1 MVSSFASPLFWQI
14 HYLVTNLNKK
24 NFKSNVAELNQLVG
38 LYGEDA
44 RIFLLNC
51 LVKDI
56 DFRDTRN
63 QHRDALKI
71 QLLQH
76 EIAQAS
82 SKPNFTTLICEAI
95 NGSSAQDDKPRGR
108 VVTEDYL
115 NNFCKA
121 LKLSIPQQVTLGLSF
136 AQGEYA
142 ESAGEAVKFLKS
154 KIPEISTCGAK
165 LPSDVLH
172 SLVFVL
178 RMHGEFRINMDETDS
193 FLASISAAHP
203 NDMGTMEIAPL
214 TMGDPDHVDCVSIA
228 DTDLIARLVSD
239 VNANCVF
246 YELMEDVGYGCT
258 SSVKAFRALL
268 AEAGLEKAPTIPP
281 AQVAGMLLM
290 LSRTFNGSL
299 NASDNSAT
307 LMAHLPHV
315 CDATLGN
322 DDGDNTA
329 VAATPSLFDATKETW
344 DLDVIAEVLQKDYSS
359 IKWAKVI
366 EKLDR
371 EDAVMENAMQL
382 RVLLTAYYK
391 CSQTKFKIG
400 MLLRPWKHSRAHMQ
414 FLKAAIESP
423 PEVISFAESPRRLAP
438 FEGADASHVPKNG
451 VWFSLDVV
459 ETLLDVSEKDCYE
472 DVRRILDTAMKSC
485 PDVIIA
491 NLAQQTKTRWN
502 ALRDDVFAD
511 LFAMYIMGR
520 PNAPAIMRYLWS
532 VAPKLVLYAS
542 VKGFYAATSPQIVSR
557 LFALFRN
564 TGDAFASAIHSN
576 YYSFALALAV
586 MGANHDVLNLE
597 TWLVERLASQ
607 RTAFATACLAFVH
620 RNYARAIPKSTVTP
634 ATSHALS
641 IESLAIM
648 LKCILAVQAA
658 LPATIALELKRV
670 ISLSMEAH
678 PVISAATRSTVDGSA
693 STAGDGV
700 TAPAA
705 TATSP
710 AGTSPQAAD
719 VGASRA
725 SAIANSASTGPSPT
739 TAFTAEMIEEQANAY
754 FQQIYTSEQNI
765 NDVVAMLKRFQ
776 ASRDERERQIFYC
789 MIHNLFDEYRFFP
802 RYPEM
807 ELRIT
812 GVLFG
817 KLIEHHVLPPNFL
830 QTALRSVLE
839 SLREPVSSKFF
850 FFGAVALQQFVPR
863 LKELPAYCANLSQIA
878 HLQQALPEI
887 MRLVN
892 QIARTV
898 AQTHGKPAA
907 SVSELGG
914 AEAPVPSAPAS
925 PTDAAGSVGSQ
936 APATPTPTDATA
948 AKFGAL
954 SLSGENPSTPTSTS
968 SPGPTPAT
976 TTPPLAIEAASP
988 ATSTASPPT
997 GSGAQQA
1004 PPPPLAGAASR
1015 GSLTMAPPSSTATT
1029 SSPTVAVPS
1038 PSPSPSPSSSTSS
1051 PLPAPPVL
1059 NVEHIFHESS
1069 RVDEQETLVQPDETV
1084 KDRIHFIVNNM
1095 SISNLEAKIPEVRK
1109 LLLESYHAWM
1119 AQYLVVKRIS
1129 TQPNYHAVFLI
1140 FIEKL
1145 HRPELEREI
1154 LKRTLQNARKLLTS
1168 ANITT
1173 NSQQRSLLK
1182 NLGSWLGVFTLA
1194 RNKPLLQRDLDL
1206 KELLYVGYE
1215 TGHLIAVTPFVAKIL
1230 EGCKKS
1236 KIFRPPNPW
1245 LMGMIHAMSEIY
1257 DVPDLKLN
1265 LKFEIEV
1272 LFKQFKL
1279 NVEDQRKAQ
1288 LLHTRA
1294 TPPRVGNPDFN
1305 VKGSAAATAGGIPRQ
1320 HHGQHLVGAAGGL
1333 VRSATPPPG
1342 AGHKLGASGMGM
1354 GLTGPKLATTP
1365 SKASLKAGSA
1375 YMGKMGEYAPS
1386 GSPPGR
1392 EGYAPGATG
1401 AANTNNTVSESTVIP
1416 NLASYVAVNPD
1427 LPLHNVNLRRL
1438 VPLAVDRA
1446 IREVISPVV
1455 ERSVTIACITTREII
1470 LKDFA
1475 TEVDDVKMRKAAHL
1489 MVASMS
1495 GSLALITA
1503 KEPLRNSIATHLRAL
1518 LPSNAGD
1525 PQQIEHVIQ
1534 VCSNENTDLGCMLI
1548 EKASSEKAIRDI
1560 DDALAAAYASRRR
1573 FQQQHGPQGIHTSVH
1588 LFEGASHQPPASLPD
1603 VFKPKPGGV
1612 QHPQLVVYEAFQ
1624 RIPRPTAM
1632 PAASRATASSAVP
1645 ASLRDDKDGLLGGI
1659 VAGTS
1664 GVGAGAGAGSPGTI
1678 GEASNAGVT
1687 VAAALDR
1694 FAGLMEKF
1702 EMFVQ
1707 NVVRQASAAQRELPS
1722 LLLIP
1727 AESDVFAVLREVRA
1741 LGLAVK
1747 PSFREEACLKIGH
1760 RIVKCMYE
1768 LGSGRGDELFLEILV
1783 SSLEALAH
1791 SCDKLRKDV
1800 VGWVLRAPVD
1810 DKLKLHCEV
1819 LVALVRFKVVEL
1831 SEFDVYLMRNME
1843 RNSVAIEFAVHMVRQ
1858 CLPMEHVNLPKQ
1870 LPHTLEALAR
1880 IVERHSAAG
1889 GGAAAVNKN
1898 VQILAALLE
1907 QARQQPRMRAAKI
1920 AAAAAGPGAGPGA
1933 IGGKIAPTGERNVV
1947 QEHAAFRHTVSNAL
1961 EHWIAIYKEP
1971 SSNAKIHAQYIQ
1983 MLKQYGLLNDDE
1995 SISLFFRFGTELC
2008 VDACLKTA
2016 LAADPSALKQGVAPG
2031 SKVPLNYAVIDAL
2044 THLMVLLVKYLDAN
2058 ANTKLQVLNHAVGAI
2073 ANVLVAS
2080 HEMSRKKNVPFDQRV
2095 FFRLFVNLMKDL
2107 TVQEPVLDA
2116 IHLQVL
2122 NTFASAFN
2130 TLQPLVLPGFVFAW
2144 TELVSHRCF
2153 MPLLLRAK
2161 QQRGWQI
2168 LHRLLMN
2175 VFVFLEP
2182 FLRHANTHQLNP
2194 SIAALYKGV
2203 VRIVLVLLHDYPE
2216 FLSDFYSSFCD
2227 VLPAASVQLRN
2238 VILSAFSRS
2247 MRLPDPLTLGLQ
2259 VAQLPEVSISPRLMP
2274 AWGSALAHNNIKE
2287 YVDEFL
2293 RATSNR
2299 AAVFPAELISKLL
2312 RPQAPAERDPTS
2324 CKYSIP
2330 ALNALVLYLGK
2341 EAIVEMATSA
2351 AAGSTPGTPGAR
2363 DDAKHGTTVKF
2374 EQSAAMDVF
2383 RFLAEELDAE
2393 GRYWFFSSLANHLR
2407 YPNAHTH
2414 YFSCVILYLF
2424 SYSNSKM
2431 VKEQI
2436 TRVLIERLIANRPHP
2451 WGLLVTFIELIRNK
2465 SYKFWEQDYLEC
2477 SSEIKEV
2484 FDDVAR
2490 TCLGNSA
2497 VGATAMTPVA
2507 GGN

>member
-1 MVSSFASPLFWQI
+1 MVSFASPLFWQI
-14 HYLVTNLNKK
+14 HYLVTNLSKK
-24 NFKSNVAELNQLVG
+24 NFKTNVAELNQLVG

-56 DFRDTRN
+56 DFRDART
-63 QHRDALKI
+63 QQKDALKI
-71 QLLQH
+71 QLLTH

-95 NGSSAQDDKPRGR
+95 EGSANEAKRTATGR
-108 VVTEDYL
+108 TVTEDYL
-115 NNFCKA
+115 TNFCKA
-121 LKLSIPQQVTLGLSF
+121 LKLSVPQQVTIGLSF
-136 AQGEYA
+136 AQGESK
-142 ESAGEAVKFLKS
+142 ESASEAIKFLKT
-154 KIPEISTCGAK
+154 KIPEISTCGSK
-165 LPSDVLH
+165 LPPDVLH

-178 RMHGEFRINMDETDS
+178 RMNDEFRADFGETDS
-193 FLASISAAHP
+193 FLASISSAHP
-203 NDMGTMEIAPL
+203 NDMSSMEIAPL
-214 TMGDPDHVDCVSIA
+214 TMGDPDHVDCVPLIE
-228 DTDLIARLVSD
+228 TDLINKLVSD
-239 VNANCVF
+239 VNSNCFF
-246 YELMEDVGYGCT
+246 YELMEDVGYSCT
-258 SSVKAFRALL
+258 SSPKAFRTLL
-268 AEAGLEKAPTIPP
+268 AEAGLENAPTIPP
-281 AQVAGMLLM
+281 AQVAGMLGM
-290 LSRTFNGSL
+290 LARTFNVL
-299 NASDNSAT
+299 KAENSAT
-307 LMAHLPHV
+307 LMANLPFV
-315 CDATLGN
+315 CEGN
-322 DDGDNTA
+322 GGDDLDGSA
-329 VAATPSLFDATKETW
+329 PATPATSPFDSSKENW
-344 DLDVIAEVLQKDYSS
+344 DLDVIAEVLQKDYAS
-359 IKWAKVI
+359 IKWVKVA

-371 EDAVMENAMQL
+371 EDLVLANAAQL
-382 RVLLTAYYK
+382 RVLIAAYQK
-391 CSQTKFKIG
+391 FSNTKFKVAA
-400 MLLRPWKHSRAHMQ
+400 LLRPWKNARAHMS
-414 FLKAAIESP
+414 FLKAAIESTP
-423 PEVISFAESPRRLAP
+423 DVILFTESPNKLAP
-438 FEGADASHVPKNG
+438 FEGADASQVPKNG
-451 VWFSLDVV
+451 VWFSLDAV

-472 DVRRILDTAMKSC
+472 DVRRILDVAMKTC
-485 PDVIIA
+485 PDVLIA
-491 NLAQQTKTRWN
+491 NLAQAKPRWN

-511 LFAMYIMGR
+511 LFSTYIMGR
-520 PNAPAIMRYLWS
+520 PNAPAIMRHLWS
-532 VAPKLVLYAS
+532 VSPKLVLYAS
-542 VKGFYAATSPQIVSR
+542 VKCFYAATSPQIISR

-576 YYSFALALAV
+576 YFSFAIALAV

-597 TWLVERLASQ
+597 TWLVERIASE
-607 RTAFATACLAFVH
+607 RTAFATSCLAFMH
-620 RNYARAIPKSTVTP
+620 RNYARAIPKSTITP
-634 ATSHALS
+634 QTSHALS
-641 IESLAIM
+641 VESLAII
-648 LKCILAVQAA
+648 LKCILAVQSA
-658 LPATIALELKRV
+658 LPSTISVELRRVFALC
-670 ISLSMEAH
+670 MEAH
-678 PVISAATRSTVDGSA
+678 PIISAATRGQVDGVS
-693 STAGDGV
+693 GG
-700 TAPAA
+700 AA
-705 TATSP
+705 TTVPGSGVD
-710 AGTSPQAAD
+710 AG
-719 VGASRA
+719 VGAGVSLA
-725 SAIANSASTGPSPT
+725 AGAAT
-739 TAFTAEMIEEQANAY
+739 TAEGTPAFTAEMIEEQANAY

-776 ASRDERERQIFYC
+776 SSRDERERQIFYC

-817 KLIEHHVLPPNFL
+817 KLIEHQVLPPNFL

-839 SLREPVSSKFF
+839 SLREPVNSKFF

-863 LKELPAYCANLSQIA
+863 LKELPAYCTNLSQIP
-878 HLQQALPEI
+878 HLQHALPEI
-887 MRLVN
+887 MRHVS
-892 QIARTV
+892 QISRSAAV
-898 AQTHGKPAA
+898 QGKAMA
-907 SVSELGG
+907 GGADGLADGSTTGGLSLQEKLGG
-914 AEAPVPSAPAS
+914 LSLGPSGNATSILGSKPLAPALKLDEAAPS
-925 PTDAAGSVGSQ
+925 P
-936 APATPTPTDATA
+936 
-948 AKFGAL
+948 
-954 SLSGENPSTPTSTS
+954 STS
-968 SPGPTPAT
+968 SLGIN
-976 TTPPLAIEAASP
+976 LAALGNAAP
-988 ATSTASPPT
+988 
-997 GSGAQQA
+997 
-1004 PPPPLAGAASR
+1004 R
-1015 GSLTMAPPSSTATT
+1015 
-1029 SSPTVAVPS
+1029 
-1038 PSPSPSPSSSTSS
+1038 PSSSAASS
-1051 PLPAPPVL
+1051 PRVLTPQQSAAQALAPAPPAVL
-1059 NVEHIFHESS
+1059 NVDHIFHDSS
-1069 RVDEQETLVQPDETV
+1069 RIDEDEEVEQPEESI

-1095 SISNLEAKIPEVRK
+1095 SISNLDAKIPEVRK
-1109 LLLESYHAWM
+1109 LLLESHHAWM

-1129 TQPNYHAVFLI
+1129 TQPNYHSVFLV
-1140 FIEKL
+1140 FIERL
-1145 HRPELEREI
+1145 NRPSLEKEI

-1168 ANITT
+1168 GTITT

-1215 TGHLIAVTPFVAKIL
+1215 TGHLFAVTPFVAKIL

-1236 KIFRPPNPW
+1236 KIFKPPNPW

-1294 TPPRVGNPDFN
+1294 TPPRVSNPDFN
-1305 VKGSAAATAGGIPRQ
+1305 VKAPVKTPTMLG
-1320 HHGQHLVGAAGGL
+1320 
-1333 VRSATPPPG
+1333 RSMTPPPG
-1342 AGHKLGASGMGM
+1342 GHKLPLGQRSLPGSGSS
-1354 GLTGPKLATTP
+1354 TP
-1365 SKASLKAGSA
+1365 SKSMKGSG
-1375 YMGKMGEYAPS
+1375 MFGKMAGGEYAPAS
-1386 GSPPGR
+1386 SPTGR
-1392 EGYAPGATG
+1392 DGTNAAAAGYSPAG
-1401 AANTNNTVSESTVIP
+1401 AAGAAVNNNTVSESTVIP

-1455 ERSVTIACITTREII
+1455 ERSVTIACITTREIV

-1518 LPSNAGD
+1518 IPASAGD

-1548 EKASSEKAIRDI
+1548 EKASSEKAMRDI
-1560 DDALAAAYASRRR
+1560 DEALGAAYASRRR
-1573 FQQQHGPQGIHTSVH
+1573 YQQQMQGKPIESVNF
-1588 LFEGASHQPPASLPD
+1588 FEGSSHQPPANLPE

-1612 QHPQLVVYEAFQ
+1612 PHPQLVVYEAFQ
-1624 RIPRPTAM
+1624 RIPRPTSM
-1632 PAASRATASSAVP
+1632 PASRGAAAYPTAGAVP
-1645 ASLRDDKDGLLGGI
+1645 SGTEKDTGF
-1659 VAGTS
+1659 
-1664 GVGAGAGAGSPGTI
+1664 GAMGAI
-1678 GEASNAGVT
+1678 GEAPSASGGVT

-1707 NVVRQASAAQRELPS
+1707 NVVRQATAAQRDLPS
-1722 LLLIP
+1722 LLAIP
-1727 AESDVFAVLREVRA
+1727 QESEVFAVLREVRA
-1741 LGLAVK
+1741 LGAAVK
-1747 PSFREEACLKIGH
+1747 PALREEACLKIGH

-1768 LGSGRGDELFLEILV
+1768 LGGGRGDELFLEILV
-1783 SSLEALAH
+1783 NSLEALAQ
-1791 SCDKLRKDV
+1791 SCEKLKKDIA
-1800 VGWVLRAPVD
+1800 GWILRAPVE
-1810 DKLKLHCEV
+1810 DKLKLHCEIMI
-1819 LVALVRFKVVEL
+1819 ALVRFKVVEL
-1831 SEFDVYLMRNME
+1831 TEFDMYLTRNME
-1843 RNSVAIEFAVHMVRQ
+1843 RNSVAIEFAVHIVRQ
-1858 CLPMEHVNLPKQ
+1858 CLPMEHVMLSKQ
-1870 LPHTLEALAR
+1870 VPNTLEALGR
-1880 IVERHSAAG
+1880 IVERH
-1889 GGAAAVNKN
+1889 GASTNKN

-1907 QARQQPRMRAAKI
+1907 QARTQRVRGAAPKNVGAI
-1920 AAAAAGPGAGPGA
+1920 GKAPVPGAAAG
-1933 IGGKIAPTGERNVV
+1933 GERNLA

-1971 SSNAKIHAQYIQ
+1971 SSNSKIHAQYIQ

-2008 VDACLKTA
+2008 VDACLKTTV
-2016 LAADPSALKQGVAPG
+2016 AAEASSPTSDDKSSTKAA
-2031 SKVPLNYAVIDAL
+2031 LNYAVVDAL
-2044 THLMVLLVKYLDAN
+2044 THLMVLLVKYLDPN
-2058 ANTKLQVLNHAVGAI
+2058 AATKLQVLNHAVGAI
-2073 ANVLVAS
+2073 ANVLVAA
-2080 HEMSRKKNVPFDQRV
+2080 HDLSRKKKATFDQRV
-2095 FFRLFVNLMKDL
+2095 FFRMFVNLMKDL

-2122 NTFASAFN
+2122 NTFASAYN
-2130 TLQPLVLPGFVFAW
+2130 TLQPLALPGFVFAW
-2144 TELVSHRCF
+2144 TELISHRCF

-2175 VFVFLEP
+2175 LFVFLEP
-2182 FLRHANTHQLNP
+2182 FLRHANTHQLSP
-2194 SIAALYKGV
+2194 SIAGLYKGA

-2216 FLSDFYSSFCD
+2216 FLSDFYTSFCD
-2227 VLPAASVQLRN
+2227 VLPAACVQLRN

-2259 VAQLPEVSISPRLMP
+2259 VSQLPEVSVSPRLMP
-2274 AWGSALAHNNIKE
+2274 AWGSALAHNGIKE

-2299 AAVFPAELISKLL
+2299 AAVFPADLISKLL
-2312 RPQAPAERDPTS
+2312 RPQNQLERDPTA

-2341 EAIVEMATSA
+2341 EAIVEMANSA
-2351 AAGSTPGTPGAR
+2351 AATVTATTPASAANDG
-2363 DDAKHGTTVKF
+2363 KHGTTVKF
-2374 EQSAAMDVF
+2374 EQSASMDVF
-2383 RFLAEELDAE
+2383 RFLADELDAE
-2393 GRYWFFSSLANHLR
+2393 GRYWYFSSLANHLR

-2424 SYSNSKM
+2424 SYSNNKM

-2465 SYKFWEQDYLEC
+2465 SYKFWEQEYLEC

-2497 VGATAMTPVA
+2497 TGHVMTPL
-2507 GGN
+2507 GGANTAVRAE